1 MSQHGSNG
9 IIVKRRTYLAAFG
22 SAAAGAAGA
31 IGSGASVAVWAD
43 RDASISIVSDSDG
56 VLGITPGEEN
66 GQFVDDSGG
75 AISIDFDEMSA
86 EGFNAEAR
94 STVDDLF
101 RIQNQSGDT
110 QVVWIKDA
118 EEGGPL
124 GDIRGPINFF
134 RGPVKATSGPNFQV
148 ISAISPVP
156 GTDPE
161 KQRLSITG
169 LVPPA
174 GVSVSGI
181 DEDTISK
188 LWIESGGLTGPTGGE
203 IPDDFSY
210 DPNADIPFSGGDSG
224 ENGGRLQLAP
234 GEEMT
239 VGLDVDATKN
249 APDVDDTDVGIEE
262 IQVVGR
268 SVENAKGLATE
279 ATEFSNE

>member
-1 MSQHGSNG
+1 M
-9 IIVKRRTYLAAFG
+9 
-22 SAAAGAAGA
+22 AGA

-43 RDASISIVSDSDG
+43 REANVSVVSDSDG

-66 GQFVDDSGG
+66 GQFVDENGG

-101 RIQNQSGDT
+101 RIRNQSGDT

-118 EEGGPL
+118 EQGGDF
-124 GDIRGPINFF
+124 GDLNGPINFF
-134 RGPVKATSGPNFQV
+134 RGPVTATSGPNFRV
-148 ISAISPVP
+148 ISAIRPVP

-169 LVPPA
+169 LVPPGA
-174 GVSVSGI
+174 VSVPNVD
-181 DEDTISK
+181 DEIISK
-188 LWIESGGLTGPTGGE
+188 IWIESGGLTGPTKGD

-210 DPNADIPFSGGDSG
+210 DPNADIPFSGGSSG

-234 GEEMT
+234 GEEMK
-239 VGLDVDATKN
+239 VGLDVDARKN
-249 APDVDDTDVGIEE
+249 DSGADDTEIELDGIQ
-262 IQVVGR
+262 IVGR
-268 SVENAKGLATE
+268 SVENAKDLATE